1 MPFFDPII
9 QLLRI
14 YPKEMTIKDI
24 YKLLNYNDAHISI
37 ICIAKAKYNLNTPQ

>member
-14 YPKEMTIKDI
+14 YPKEMIIKDV
-24 YKLLNYNDAHISI
+24 YKLNYNDAHISI
-37 ICIAKAKYNLNTPQ
+37 TYNSKS